1 MACSIA
7 CACGCVKRDL
17 KFCTDRSRQQ
27 VLCYGALELMIA
39 YCRVSY
45 NGMVWERSLQ
55 KQTSSVRMN
64 VLSRTGG
71 LTAAKER

>member
-7 CACGCVKRDL
+7 CACVKRDL

-27 VLCYGALELMIA
+27 FLGYGALALMIA
-39 YCRVSY
+39 YFRVSY
-45 NGMVWERSLQ
+45 NGIVWEESLW